1 MVNEEILG
9 GIEAAL
15 LRGQS
20 LRQAMISFYNAGY
33 KKEEIEEAAKY
44 SRQALHINPDEKMA
58 PQKTK
63 IVPKSIKKQEKKV
76 IVEQKPIGEKK
87 EIDVTKKQEIK
98 PLPKKIGKKLKPTR
112 KISVY
117 GEDKGG
123 ETHEL
128 KSMLKKTI
136 RQLKKI
142 RTPLKTQ
149 AAYSK
154 EVGAPP
160 QGSQRVSNYVAAP
173 KPVNKV
179 VTFLLVFL
187 LIFLLGALA
196 AVFFFRQE
204 LIDLFNRINIS

>member
-33 KKEEIEEAAKY
+33 KKEEIEEAARY

-63 IVPKSIKKQEKKV
+63 VVPKQIKKQEKKV
-76 IVEQKPIGEKK
+76 IVEEKPIGEKK
-87 EIDVTKKQEIK
+87 EIGFTKKQEIK
-98 PLPKKIGKKLKPTR
+98 PIPKKIEKKPKPIR

-117 GEDKGG
+117 GEDKSG

-160 QGSQRVSNYVAAP
+160 QGSQRVSNYVAP